1 MNAQHRSRFPWAA
14 LTGMTASV
22 QSLPVGRQLALA
34 FSLVLVL
41 ALAVGAFALYSM
53 QQESGRTRALGQ
65 KWLASAGHVAT
76 LREQLLAM
84 REFEV
89 KHSRATDKSYHG
101 EYEEKINEAAKSVTA
116 SLAALKPLLAG
127 EQELGLMGK
136 LEGGWAGY
144 QKAAAEVVKL
154 GRAGQQTD
162 AADISDGAASMA
174 VEEALHPLG
183 EFSTYVFTQAGE
195 AVQTS
200 EREFKRGVAVMAAL
214 LVAALVAGGLLAVF
228 ITRSLMRQLG
238 GEPAVAAEVARAVA
252 AGDLSSTIRLKGGD
266 RTSLMASL
274 DAMQR
279 SLSEA
284 VRKVRDGSEHVAT
297 ASVEIAQGNSDL
309 SARTEQQASS
319 LQQTAATM
327 EQLGTTVRHNADS
340 ARQADQLA
348 KGAAQVASQG
358 GTVVGEV
365 VATMQGI
372 HASSRKINEII
383 AVIDGIAFQTNI
395 LALNAAVE
403 AARAGEQGRGFAVV
417 AGEVRS
423 LAQRS
428 AEAAREIKGLIGESV
443 SRVEQGTALVDR
455 AGQTMQE
462 IVSAIGR
469 VSDIVS
475 EISSASAEQSSGVSQ
490 VSQAV
495 TQMDQTTQQNAA
507 LVEQSAAAAE
517 SLRQQAQQ
525 LVQAVAVFRVG
536 AA

>member
-1 MNAQHRSRFPWAA
+1 MNTPLRS
-14 LTGMTASV
+14 GASLIAHV
-22 QSLPVGRQLALA
+22 TRWPVGRQLGLA
-34 FSLVLVL
+34 FGLVLLLSL
-41 ALAVGAFALYSM
+41 AAGGFALYSM
-53 QQESGRTRALGQ
+53 QQESQRTRTMGD

-76 LREQLLAM
+76 LREALLAM
-84 REFEV
+84 RDAEV
-89 KHSRATDKSYHG
+89 KHSRTADGSYHA
-101 EYEEKINEAAKSVTA
+101 EYEAKMEESARQVDS
-116 SLAALKPLLAG
+116 SLAALKPLLQG
-127 EQELGLMGK
+127 EQELGHLAK
-136 LEGGWAGY
+136 IDSGWAAY
-144 QKAAAEVVKL
+144 RKASEKVVKI

-162 AADISDGAASMA
+162 AADVSDGVASMA
-174 VEEALHPLG
+174 IDEALHPLG
-183 EFSTYVFTQAGE
+183 EFGSHVFDSARTAMTQSDA
-195 AVQTS
+195 AF
-200 EREFKRGVAVMAAL
+200 ERGALVMTALLGTTLLLGAAL
-214 LVAALVAGGLLAVF
+214 AAF

-238 GEPAVAAEVARAVA
+238 GEPAAAAAVARAVA
-252 AGDLSSTIRLKGGD
+252 AGDLSSAIRVRPGD
-266 RTSLMASL
+266 GTSLMASL

-279 SLSEA
+279 ALSEA

-297 ASVEIAQGNSDL
+297 ASVQIAHGNSDL

-327 EQLGTTVRHNADS
+327 EELGTMVRHNADS

-365 VATMQGI
+365 VATMRGI
-372 HASSRKINEII
+372 HASSRKISEII

-469 VSDIVS
+469 VSDIVA
-475 EISSASAEQSSGVSQ
+475 EISSASTEQSSGISQ
-490 VSQAV
+490 VGEAV
-495 TQMDQTTQQNAA
+495 TQMDQATQQNAA
-507 LVEQSAAAAE
+507 LVEESAAAAE
-517 SLRQQAQQ
+517 PLRQQAQQ
-525 LVQAVAVFRVG
+525 LVQAVAVFRV
-536 AA
+536 AAS

>member
-1 MNAQHRSRFPWAA
+1 MNKLRPARSLAA
-14 LTGMTASV
+14 VAAGLTR
-22 QSLPVGRQLALA
+22 LPVGRQLALA
-34 FSLVLVL
+34 FGLVLLL
-41 ALAVGAFALYSM
+41 ALAIGAFALFSM
-53 QQESGRTRALGQ
+53 QQESQRTRELGQ
-65 KWLASAGHVAT
+65 KWLAGAGHVAT
-76 LREQLLAM
+76 MREQLLAM

-89 KHSRATDKSYHG
+89 KHSRTADKSYHG
-101 EYEEKINEAAKSVTA
+101 EYEEKMGDAAKKIGNTM
-116 SLAALKPLLAG
+116 AALKPLLAG
-127 EQELGLMGK
+127 EKELGLMGN
-136 LEGGWAGY
+136 LEVAWGEY
-144 QKAAAEVVKL
+144 EKSAAQVVKL
-154 GRAGQQTD
+154 GRGGSQAD

-174 VEEALHPLG
+174 FDEALHPLG
-183 EFSTYVFTQAGE
+183 LFSRYVFEQAE
-195 AVQTS
+195 ATVALS
-200 EREFKRGVAVMAAL
+200 EREFGRGVAILAAL
-214 LVAALVAGGLLAVF
+214 LVSALLLGALLATF
-228 ITRSLMRQLG
+228 ITRSLLRQLG
-238 GEPAVAAEVARAVA
+238 GEPARAAEVARAVA
-252 AGDLSSTIRLKGGD
+252 TGDLSSRIVLKTGD
-266 RTSLMASL
+266 TASLMASL

-284 VRKVRDGSEHVAT
+284 VRKVRDGSEQVAT
-297 ASVEIAQGNSDL
+297 ASAEIAQGNGNL
-309 SARTEQQASS
+309 SARTEQQASA

-358 GTVVGEV
+358 GSVVGEV

-417 AGEVRS
+417 ASEVRS

-428 AEAAREIKGLIGESV
+428 AEAARQIKGLIGESV

-462 IVSAIGR
+462 IVAAIGR
-469 VSDIVS
+469 VSDIVG
-475 EISSASAEQSSGVSQ
+475 EISAASTEQSSGVGQ

-495 TQMDQTTQQNAA
+495 SQMDQTTQQNAA

-525 LVQAVAVFRVG
+525 LVQAVAVFRVS

>member
-1 MNAQHRSRFPWAA
+1 MSHPTRTRRPAAA
-14 LTGMTASV
+14 LAARIAR
-22 QSLPVGRQLALA
+22 LPVGRQLGLA
-34 FSLVLVL
+34 FGLVLML
-41 ALAVGAFALYSM
+41 ALVLGAMALRSM
-53 QQESGRTRALGQ
+53 HQESQRTRALGQ
-65 KWLASAGHVAT
+65 IWLASAGHVAT
-76 LREQLLAM
+76 LREQLLVM

-89 KHSRATDKSYHG
+89 KHSRATDKSYHA
-101 EYEEKINEAAKSVTA
+101 EYEEKITAAAQAVDQG
-116 SLAALKPLLAG
+116 LAALKPLLTG
-127 EQELGLMGK
+127 EREVALLGK
-136 LEGGWAGY
+136 LEGGVAAYRKAGA
-144 QKAAAEVVKL
+144 QVVKL
-154 GRAGQQTD
+154 GRGGQQVD
-162 AADISDGAASMA
+162 AADVSDGAASMA

-183 EFSTYVFTQAGE
+183 ELGQHVFDSAGE
-195 AVQTS
+195 SVTVS
-200 EREFKRGVAVMAAL
+200 EQAFRRGVAVM
-214 LVAALVAGGLLAVF
+214 GGLLAATMLAGSLLALF
-228 ITRSLMRQLG
+228 ITRSLVRQLG
-238 GEPAVAAEVARAVA
+238 GEPSQAADVARAVA
-252 AGDLSSTIRLKGGD
+252 AGDLSTPIRVRPGD
-266 RTSLMASL
+266 TTSLIASL
-274 DAMQR
+274 DTMQR
-279 SLSEA
+279 ALAET

-297 ASVEIAQGNSDL
+297 ASVEIAQGNADL
-309 SARTEQQASS
+309 SSRTEQQASA

-348 KGAAQVASQG
+348 KGAAAVASQG
-358 GTVVGEV
+358 GAVVGEV

-462 IVSAIGR
+462 IVGAIGR

-475 EISSASAEQSSGVSQ
+475 EISSASAEQSSGVGQ
-490 VSQAV
+490 VSDAV

-525 LVQAVAVFRVG
+525 LVQAVAVFRVS